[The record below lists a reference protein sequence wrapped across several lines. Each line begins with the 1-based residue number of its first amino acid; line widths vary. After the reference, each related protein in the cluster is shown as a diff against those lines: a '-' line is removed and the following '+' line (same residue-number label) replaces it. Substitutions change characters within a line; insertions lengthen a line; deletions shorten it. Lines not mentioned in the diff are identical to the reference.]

1 VAIFIISRRTNQVK
15 VFFIERRKKIGD
27 NKKRATYTK
36 VVRVRL
42 TESEFKAVQ
51 AVAKERGTNVSKEM
65 RDSVLV
71 FAKIMKPELF
81 KE

>member
-1 VAIFIISRRTNQVK
+1 
-15 VFFIERRKKIGD
+15 
-27 NKKRATYTK
+27 
-36 VVRVRL
+36 VRVRL
-42 TESEFKAVQ
+42 TDSEFKAVQ